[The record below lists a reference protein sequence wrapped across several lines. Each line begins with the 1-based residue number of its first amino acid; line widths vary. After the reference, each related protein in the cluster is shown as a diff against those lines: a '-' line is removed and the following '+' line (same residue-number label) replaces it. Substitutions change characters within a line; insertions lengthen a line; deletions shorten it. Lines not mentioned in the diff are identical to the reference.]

1 MPRRI
6 RRLRCWVRGS
16 LPAISGHAC
25 AGGCPG
31 RVRPGVGDDVTENK
45 GRNRVRR
52 VGLLA
57 GPCVALLVA
66 MLLPATDGAA
76 TSGAELL
83 SSGARITAGLAA
95 WMAIW
100 WMTEAIPL
108 YATALLPLAVLPLAG
123 ARTLRETAS
132 PYAHELIFLFM
143 GGFVLALAMQ
153 RWKLDRRIALSV
165 LQRVGPRPGRVVA
178 GFMGLTALFSMWVSN
193 TATAVMMLPI
203 AVSVIALLGEPAPDA
218 SETNRLAPE
227 APEGAA
233 FASALLLGIA
243 YAASIGGVGTLIGTP
258 PNLFMASFASQEL
271 GIEIGFARWMAVG
284 LPLVAIFLPITW
296 WLLTRIA
303 FPIRVRH
310 IPGGEASFRKAA
322 LALGPMQRAE
332 WLTFGVFLCAA
343 MAWMTRPW
351 LSAIEI
357 GGARP
362 LVGLSDPGIAIVA
375 ALALF
380 ILPAGRDQGAV
391 MNWDTAVQLPW
402 GLLLLFGGGLS
413 LAAALQAHGIGAF
426 LGEQVRALAD
436 VPAWLLVLSVVTGMI
451 FLTEITSNTATAATL
466 VPILAGIA
474 PGLGVEPLVLV
485 VPATVAASCAFMLPV
500 ATPPN
505 AVVFGSGRV
514 QIGDMLRAGLW
525 LNLIGIGLITGLV
538 YTLVLRILLGG

>member
-1 MPRRI
+1 
-6 RRLRCWVRGS
+6 
-16 LPAISGHAC
+16 
-25 AGGCPG
+25 
-31 RVRPGVGDDVTENK
+31 
-45 GRNRVRR
+45 
-52 VGLLA
+52 
-57 GPCVALLVA
+57 
-66 MLLPATDGAA
+66 MLLPATDGPA
-76 TSGAELL
+76 TSGAGILTA
-83 SSGARITAGLAA
+83 GARTTAGLAA
-95 WMAIW
+95 WMAVW

-123 ARTLRETAS
+123 ARTIRETAS

-153 RWKLDRRIALSV
+153 RWKLDRRIALAV
-165 LQRVGPRPGRVVA
+165 LQRVGPRPGRIVA

-203 AVSVIALLGEPAPDA
+203 AVSVIALLGEPPADAPETEGSVADA
-218 SETNRLAPE
+218 SE
-227 APEGAA
+227 GSA
-233 FASALLLGIA
+233 FANALLLGIA

-271 GIEIGFARWMAVG
+271 GIEIGFARWMTVG
-284 LPLVAIFLPITW
+284 IPLVVVFLPTTW
-296 WLLTRIA
+296 WLLTRVA
-303 FPIRVRH
+303 FPIRVRR

-322 LALGPMQRAE
+322 LALGQMERAE
-332 WLTFGVFLCAA
+332 WITLGIFLFAA
-343 MAWMTRPW
+343 TAWMTRPW

-357 GGARP
+357 GDAKP
-362 LVGLSDPGIAIVA
+362 LAGLSDPGIAIIA

-380 ILPAGRDQGAV
+380 VLPAGRGKGAV
-391 MNWDTAVQLPW
+391 MNWETAVQLPW

-426 LGEQVRALAD
+426 LGEQVRVLAD
-436 VPAWLLVLSVVTGMI
+436 IPTWLLVLSVVTGMI

-538 YTLVLRILLGG
+538 YTLVLHILLGALG